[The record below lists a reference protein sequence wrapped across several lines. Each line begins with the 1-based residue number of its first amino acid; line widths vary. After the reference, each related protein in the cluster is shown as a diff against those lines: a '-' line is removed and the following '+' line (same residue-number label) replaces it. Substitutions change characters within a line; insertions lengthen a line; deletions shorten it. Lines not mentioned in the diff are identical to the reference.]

1 MLTRIASPP
10 VESPMLEDP
19 LAEQAAA
26 VWRLLEA
33 ARRVALAG
41 LALDDVVAALVDQA
55 TALAA
60 ADSGSFELADQ
71 AESRSARP
79 RIRDGAHL
87 TVPLVVKAEEV
98 GRLRLWWGRPYLPDE
113 QEVWPVRVLCE
124 QVAPLIVAARQVE
137 RAGEALAARDA
148 IVSAATHDLKS
159 PLAAIR
165 VRVEVLQE
173 EARAATLDAE
183 QLGSG
188 LARIAF
194 SAARIE
200 RLAGTVLDLTRAQ
213 SGGSLRLDRE
223 PVELVALARRLVE
236 EQQSTTVRHDLRVE
250 ASVERLVGEWDLER
264 LERAVSGLLTNAL
277 RYSPRGGEIVLTI
290 DQEPGDAGGDAIV
303 RVIDRGIGV
312 AADEIPHMF
321 DLFFRGKNAEH
332 TPGSGVGLAD
342 VHQIVTAHGGTV
354 SVASVE
360 GAGSAFTVVL
370 PRGLPA
376 PDDGD

>member
-1 MLTRIASPP
+1 
-10 VESPMLEDP
+10 MLEDP

>member
-1 MLTRIASPP
+1 VLTRIVSLP
-10 VESPMLEDP
+10 VESLVLEDP
-19 LAEQAAA
+19 RAEQTPAAG
-26 VWRLLEA
+26 RLLEA

-41 LALDDVVAALVDQA
+41 VAIDDVVAALVEQA

-60 ADSGSFELADQ
+60 ADNGSFELADE
-71 AESRSARP
+71 AESRPARP

-87 TVPLVVKAEEV
+87 TVPLVVQGEEV
-98 GRLRLWWGRPYLPDE
+98 GRLRLWWARPYLPDE

-124 QVAPLIVAARQVE
+124 QAAPLIAAARQVR
-137 RAGEALAARDA
+137 RAREALAARDA
-148 IVSAATHDLKS
+148 IVSATTHDLKS
-159 PLAAIR
+159 PLAAVR

-183 QLGSG
+183 QLGSS

-200 RLAGTVLDLTRAQ
+200 RLTGTVLDLTRAQ
-213 SGGSLRLDRE
+213 NGGSLRLDRE
-223 PVELVALARRLVE
+223 PVELVALARRMVE
-236 EQQSTTVRHDLRVE
+236 EQQSATVRHDLRVE
-250 ASVERLVGEWDLER
+250 ASVEQLVGEWDFER

-290 DQEPGDAGGDAIV
+290 DHRPGDAGGHAIV
-303 RVIDRGIGV
+303 RVSDQGIGV

-342 VHQIVTAHGGTV
+342 IHQIVTAHGGTV
-354 SVASVE
+354 SVESVE
-360 GAGSAFTVVL
+360 GAGSTFTVVL
-370 PRGLPA
+370 PRDLPA
-376 PDDGD
+376 PDDGV